1 MSYHEA
7 RVAETQIQQYV
18 TFPNKVYSKN
28 DNPHGT
34 IFSSYSPIR
43 HKSTLRLAGIMQD
56 RGFAISVEPARYS
69 LPGFDIHCQNPDAA
83 RDFKIMT
90 YSPEFEAIE
99 HAERAVPDRNHP
111 IHPDMSIYLENDLRR
126 TNWPTEVRIGLIAY
140 GIYTMAQN
148 ALALAFVA
156 EGAEYDETA
165 YTGNGRWT
173 SRRDLQ
179 PAEQWRETAFEL
191 EDRAQA
197 LLREHQLLY
206 PIGEAKLRHLLLQA
220 IEDRLHPP
228 SSIPFQVS

>member
-7 RVAETQIQQYV
+7 RVGETQILQYV
-18 TFPNKVYSKN
+18 TFPNKVGSKY
-28 DNPHGT
+28 DNPYGT
-34 IFSSYSPIR
+34 AFGSYSPIR

-56 RGFAISVEPARYS
+56 RGFAISVKPAGYS
-69 LPGFDIHCQNPDAA
+69 RSGFDIHCQNPAA
-83 RDFKIMT
+83 AMDFEIMT
-90 YSPEFEAIE
+90 CSPEFEVIE
-99 HAERAVPDRNHP
+99 YAERAVPDR
-111 IHPDMSIYLENDLRR
+111 IHPVYPDMNIYLENDLRR
-126 TNWPTEVRIGLIAY
+126 TNWPTEVKIGLIAY

-173 SRRDLQ
+173 SRDLQ
-179 PAEQWRETAFEL
+179 PAEQWRETAFEF